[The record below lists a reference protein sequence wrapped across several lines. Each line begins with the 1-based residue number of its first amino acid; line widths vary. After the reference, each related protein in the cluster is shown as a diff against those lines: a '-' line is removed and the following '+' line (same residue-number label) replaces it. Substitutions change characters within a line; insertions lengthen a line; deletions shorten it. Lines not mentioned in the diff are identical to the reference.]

1 MVNLRDNFRDT
12 FKITPLGAFSK
23 YKIHVL
29 YFAVMLITIF
39 SKVQGHYSAVT
50 LIPIA
55 FTVHYYSAVTLITNF
70 FLSALTK
77 ITIVFKVR

>member
-1 MVNLRDNFRDT
+1 MVNLRDT
-12 FKITPLGAFSK
+12 FKITLLGAFSK

-29 YFAVMLITIF
+29 YFAVMLITIV

-70 FLSALTK
+70 F
-77 ITIVFKVR
+77 KVL